1 MYTLYYLNRN
11 YQLGT
16 IKASTLDAPILI
28 PEDLVFCNLRK
39 GINFIKEPHK
49 CIDFTDI
56 ERLIISSE
64 FTDTELLKDYD
75 FRKQNTYLNPLC
87 EIDTSAPLVLDRMFT
102 SWCEWFYP
110 AGVQVYWSP
119 TENGTYTLIPAFTP
133 IQRFY
138 NRADIPPDT
147 RYWVKLYDPDRELF
161 SNALEHYP
169 AE

>member
-11 YQLGT
+11 LQLGT
-16 IKASTLDAPILI
+16 IKADSLDVPILV
-28 PEDLVFCNLRK
+28 PEDLIFCDLRK
-39 GINFIKEPHK
+39 DINFIKEPHK

-56 ERLIISSE
+56 ERLIIQSQFNDVSLIKE
-64 FTDTELLKDYD
+64 GDY
-75 FRKQNTYLNPLC
+75 RKQNTYLNPLC
-87 EIDTSAPLVLDRMFT
+87 QIDINARLVLSQMFT
-102 SWCEWFYP
+102 SWCEWSYP
-110 AGVQVYWSP
+110 AGVQVYWST

-138 NRADIPPDT
+138 NRADIPADT
-147 RYWVKLYDPDRELF
+147 RYWVKLYDPERELF